1 MEFEFMDGVSY
12 CDDRIENVLYSSMC
26 MFGLLTTGLAFVTY
40 QYGKLEDELK
50 RYRDKEMD
58 DELATDDELDTS
70 DSDTDVVDES
80 EKDDLP
86 KDETEGVKTRSWYSY
101 GSY

>member
-50 RYRDKEMD
+50 RYRDKEVVEDEVDSD
-58 DELATDDELDTS
+58 DEVETS
-70 DSDTDVVDES
+70 GSETDVVEES
-80 EKDDLP
+80 EKEES
-86 KDETEGVKTRSWYSY
+86 KDETDGVKTRSWYSY